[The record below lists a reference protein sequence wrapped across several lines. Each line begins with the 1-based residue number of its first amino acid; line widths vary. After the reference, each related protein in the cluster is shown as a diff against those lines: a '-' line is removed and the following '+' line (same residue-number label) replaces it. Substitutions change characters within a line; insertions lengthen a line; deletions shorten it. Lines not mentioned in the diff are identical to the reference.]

1 MGFILVV
8 KEMAP
13 ASELTGAI
21 EEEATEVVAPLRAI
35 RLQDAALC
43 CSKDTEQQD
52 LQ

>member
-1 MGFILVV
+1 MGFILAV

-35 RLQDAALC
+35 KLQDAARCYLEGM
-43 CSKDTEQQD
+43 EQQD